1 MSHLSPADL
10 ADAIGP
16 EAAARVAAHLA
27 DCERCRRQVEELR
40 EMLAVVADADVPEP
54 APAFWPRM
62 TARVVETASS
72 GAMPAAPFPGT
83 DAGVTWTRG
92 LAAAAVVVFA
102 VSAAVLWRQHSPL
115 GPADAAI
122 ALEEAARDLPAVPEP
137 AALDEASGWELVADA
152 NAGIDWDAVS
162 DAGLAPPPGSADGAL
177 MQLSEGERREL
188 ARLLQ
193 VEIAG
198 SL

>member
-40 EMLAVVADADVPEP
+40 ETLAVVAGADVPEP

-62 TARVVETASS
+62 TARVVEASS
-72 GAMPAAPFPGT
+72 GSGRAAPFPAT

>member
-16 EAAARVAAHLA
+16 ETAARVAAHLA

-72 GAMPAAPFPGT
+72 GAMPAAPFAGT

-102 VSAAVLWRQHSPL
+102 VSAAVLWRQHSPP
-115 GPADAAI
+115 GPADAAT

-162 DAGLAPPPGSADGAL
+162 DAGLAPPPGSTDGAL